1 MPAESPANAYLANK
15 VLTAAP
21 EELRLML
28 IEGAIKFC
36 RQGRDALVRKDFE
49 GCHTGY
55 TRCREIILELMN
67 TMRADVDPELC
78 GRLSGIYT
86 FMYTQLVESGLGK
99 DPAKADAVIELL
111 EYDRE
116 TWLLLMEKVS
126 PGRASP
132 AEGADRAPSAAPR
145 PSAER
150 PALSISA

>member
-1 MPAESPANAYLANK
+1 MPVENPANVYLANK

-67 TMRADVDPELC
+67 TMRTEVDREMC
-78 GRLSGIYT
+78 DRLSGIYT
-86 FMYTQLVESGLGK
+86 FMYTQLVESSLSK
-99 DPAKADAVIELL
+99 DAAKADAVISLL

-116 TWLLLMEKVS
+116 TWLMLMKKLADE
-126 PGRASP
+126 RAAGAAQTLP
-132 AEGADRAPSAAPR
+132 ASDASTM
-145 PSAER
+145 AER
-150 PALSISA
+150 PAFSVSA